1 MWTWLSC
8 PTFTSRDRTNTETS
22 LASELVYSRSV
33 SPPTTSKHRSGHP
46 FSLKAQCF
54 SMQTQPQRGCCHLL
68 KAQWSN
74 FFFFFFV
81 LITTALLP
89 VNHHVSE
96 SQSHLLTSC
105 MLCSGSCCQEYPV
118 EWDGSPSWLRTCILR
133 CSSAPLSRWTE
144 LGQSSCWARAVSCQS
159 HESPTD
165 SP

>member
-1 MWTWLSC
+1 MTTWLSC

-46 FSLKAQCF
+46 FLACKHNRKEDAATCSKLSKVILVF
-54 SMQTQPQRGCCHLL
+54 L
-68 KAQWSN
+68 
-74 FFFFFFV
+74 FFCV

-89 VNHHVSE
+89 VNHHVSG
-96 SQSHLLTSC
+96 SHSHLLTSC

-144 LGQSSCWARAVSCQS
+144 PGQSPCWARAVSCQS
-159 HESPTD
+159 HESPTH